1 MIVGLLRSSGGYGM
15 RANSR
20 LQNAQTIVIHSMLC
34 KISYY
39 GEGTQHSTQPLAIR
53 LIRFDLDSA
62 GASCHDCTV
71 HEPYLCPC
79 APVLH
84 PLHRSYIFLIWTRFR
99 AIEIAQTSRRWPL
112 AHRGC
117 GSGRSCASRAAGW
130 LVGGWSHML
139 ASWHPGS
146 ACIRETRALSRHP
159 NRVTSPALLP
169 VITSEVYL

>member
-1 MIVGLLRSSGGYGM
+1 MIVGVLRSSRGYEM

-20 LQNAQTIVIHSMLC
+20 LQDALTIVIYSMLC
-34 KISYY
+34 KISYCM
-39 GEGTQHSTQPLAIR
+39 AIL